1 MESKPFCGL
10 HGQRSRHVFSKLF
23 DKLSEDACHWK
34 PGPVSSQL
42 GCPRCIWECSTVREF
57 IKFDF
62 WPINVASAP
71 FSRVGLWIPSAS
83 TVVNTL
89 MVLDVSN
96 VSFHKTTQNILTVS
110 IDYVVQLV
118 RPPSSTDPK
127 QFSVFFFHTFQ
138 QPDLT
143 DLSHASPSGVWT
155 PACLTGPTGIGTGAG
170 TKDVKAKPTGPGFGS
185 GVTSGSTGSGKVPSP
200 SYGR

>member
-1 MESKPFCGL
+1 MDYYLL

-42 GCPRCIWECSTVREF
+42 GCPRCVWECIT
-57 IKFDF
+57 
-62 WPINVASAP
+62 VASAP

-89 MVLDVSN
+89 MVLDVS
-96 VSFHKTTQNILTVS
+96 FHKTTQNILTVS

-118 RPPSSTDPK
+118 TPPSSTDPK

-143 DLSHASPSGVWT
+143 DLSHPSPSGV
-155 PACLTGPTGIGTGAG
+155 
-170 TKDVKAKPTGPGFGS
+170 
-185 GVTSGSTGSGKVPSP
+185 
-200 SYGR
+200 